1 MVLLARGQSA
11 PAFIGGNRRLVTFS
25 NRVWPSFVGM
35 SELPKGLAS
44 SLGGCGQVQRGTF
57 AFCAKATHSNG
68 PSKGQTGAFWGT
80 EHLLILPIQPP
91 FCRGWGAAVSDTPFF
106 IRKGPFQ
113 DFPDS
118 PVVKNLPCNT
128 GDID

>member
-1 MVLLARGQSA
+1 MLLARGQSA
-11 PAFIGGNRRLVTFS
+11 AAFLGGNRSLVTFS

-35 SELPKGLAS
+35 SEMPKGLAS

-91 FCRGWGAAVSDTPFF
+91 FCRGWGAAVNDTPFF
-106 IRKGPFQ
+106 Y
-113 DFPDS
+113 
-118 PVVKNLPCNT
+118 
-128 GDID
+128 